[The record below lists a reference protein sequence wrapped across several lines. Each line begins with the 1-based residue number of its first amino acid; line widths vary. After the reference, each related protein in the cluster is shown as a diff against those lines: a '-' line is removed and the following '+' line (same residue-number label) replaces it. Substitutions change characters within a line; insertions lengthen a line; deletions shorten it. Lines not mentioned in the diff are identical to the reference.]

1 MDKKLEH
8 CKQEYMEI
16 KSPPEL
22 KVKIEKEMRR
32 LNMLKRRRNFATAA
46 ACFTLVAA
54 GSITSLNVSPAFAST
69 VSEIPGLQNVVKVLT
84 LHKYELAENGIEAQ
98 IITPK
103 IEGLMDQ
110 ALQDR
115 LNKDLKEYSNMV
127 IAAFE
132 KEMKE
137 MKANFPGEDTH
148 FSIESDYVVKTD
160 TEDILSLDVYMTSIQ
175 ASASTVHKYY
185 TIDKKTNTLLTL
197 PSLFN
202 ENADYIAPISDY
214 LRNEMERQNNAEENF
229 YWIDSEMDDDNFKTI
244 KPEQNFYINSD
255 GNLVICF
262 DEYEVGPGSSG
273 SPEFVI
279 PQSVLQGI
287 IK

>member
-8 CKQEYMEI
+8 CKQEYREM
-16 KSPPEL
+16 KASPEL
-22 KVKIEKEMRR
+22 KNKIEKEMRR

-84 LHKYELAENGIEAQ
+84 LHKYEMAENGMEAQ
-98 IITPK
+98 VITPK
-103 IEGLMDQ
+103 IEGLIDK
-110 ALQDR
+110 ALQER
-115 LNKDLKEYSNMV
+115 LNTDFKEYSNTI

-137 MKANFPGEDTH
+137 MKENFPGEDTH

-160 TEDILSLDVYMTSIQ
+160 TKDILSLDVYMTSIQ

-197 PSLFN
+197 PSLFK
-202 ENADYIAPISDY
+202 ENADYIAPISQY
-214 LRNEMERQNNAEENF
+214 LTKEMERQNKAGENF
-229 YWIDSEMDDDNFKTI
+229 YWIDSEMEEDNFKAI
-244 KPEQNFYINSD
+244 KPEQNFYINKD
-255 GNLVICF
+255 GNVVICF

-279 PQSVLQGI
+279 PANIVKGI
-287 IK
+287 LK